1 MQIGE
6 KIRKIREL
14 KGLKQENI
22 ATALSMSVT
31 AYGNLERGDTQL
43 TYEKLEEIAKA
54 MEVTVQDIMNIPE
67 QFNIQSITNSQVGQG
82 YNHWEIKQSEMALE
96 GYKQTITELQK
107 QVEYL
112 KEQNKDLLAA
122 ITGKNEKQA

>member
-22 ATALSMSVT
+22 ATALGMSVT
-31 AYGNLERGDTQL
+31 AYGNLERGDTNL

-122 ITGKNEKQA
+122 IIGKNEKQA

>member
-22 ATALSMSVT
+22 ATAIGLSVT
-31 AYGNLERGDTQL
+31 AYGNLERGTTPLPYD
-43 TYEKLEEIAKA
+43 KLEEIAKA

-67 QFNIQSITNSQVGQG
+67 QFNIENITNSQVGQG
-82 YNHWEIKQSEMALE
+82 YNHWEIKQSEMALD
-96 GYKQTITELQK
+96 GYKLTIEELK
-107 QVEYL
+107 AQVEYL
-112 KEQNKDLLAA
+112 KGQVDKLTDKLV
-122 ITGKNEKQA
+122 GK

>member
-22 ATALSMSVT
+22 ATALGMSIT
-31 AYGNLERGDTQL
+31 AYGNLERGDTHL
-43 TYEKLEEIAKA
+43 TYDKLEEIAKA
-54 MEVTVQDIMNIPE
+54 MEVTVQDIINIPE

-96 GYKQTITELQK
+96 GYKQTITELQS

-112 KEQNKDLLAA
+112 KRQNDTLLSAMMVE
-122 ITGKNEKQA
+122 KNKGA